1 MIKEDKVSAITK
13 ELMEILS
20 VEEEA
25 LVPPVDSIKTPRKIS
40 GLGRYGGY
48 LKITALLLSFTSVV
62 AIAGAKLKPM
72 EAGSFSTGQALY
84 DASQDIKGALDQLKN
99 EDQEARIA
107 TDVDTMDMKAAVENS
122 GKNGKMDS
130 YLTFVNDLLKKEGGS
145 SLKDRDLLYYL
156 LSSKE
161 SREEHMRDI
170 LEMTEQGGFDG
181 VEIDYEAMKKDME
194 LWRLFTSF
202 VNELYGKTSEKK
214 LKLRVI
220 LEPGAPVEEL
230 GFVKGPEYVFM
241 CYNLYGYGTEPGP
254 KADESFL
261 ISMAAKGI
269 TYGRRILIMATAES
283 TVEPTR
289 EKLKKEAAAAGVEID
304 LDQIVCKEAF
314 RAMKELEMNVHDSIL
329 REEAGKIQNYDC
341 VILAQASMAHLQK
354 DIEDIC
360 KIVTLSSPALCIR
373 QVNEYLKAKGV

>member
-1 MIKEDKVSAITK
+1 MKLGKPGTGLSTGLSKHCNKARFVVFLFLFGCMLILAGCAGRKKEMHVEGEMQQEASGFVGSQGNGVSAVSRKVHVWAVYWDNK
-13 ELMEILS
+13 EVLKRLEGLK
-20 VEEEA
+20 EEVA
-25 LVPPVDSIKTPRKIS
+25 GISYFAAYFDSEK
-40 GLGRYGGY
+40 
-48 LKITALLLSFTSVV
+48 
-62 AIAGAKLKPM
+62 KLFLP
-72 EAGSFSTGQALY
+72 E
-84 DASQDIKGALDQLKN
+84 N
-99 EDQEARIA
+99 
-107 TDVDTMDMKAAVENS
+107 VMDMKAAVENS

-254 KADESFL
+254 KADEIFL
-261 ISMAAKGI
+261 ISMVEKGKAVPGETYFAVANGGFDFIKASGEVEQISTEEAVLRQSQAGDKVIRREEKSGCKVYSYWDSKGREHEVWYADDETLNFWYGILEREGAKG
-269 TYGRRILIMATAES
+269 
-283 TVEPTR
+283 
-289 EKLKKEAAAAGVEID
+289 
-304 LDQIVCKEAF
+304 
-314 RAMKELEMNVHDSIL
+314 
-329 REEAGKIQNYDC
+329 
-341 VILAQASMAHLQK
+341 
-354 DIEDIC
+354 
-360 KIVTLSSPALCIR
+360 LSLWR
-373 QVNEYLKAKGV
+373 LGG